1 MARKAVATLAEE
13 ESEFE
18 AVTGNFMKSLTDTN
32 ILKQQR
38 LKLSL
43 LEMENRRQNE
53 EKKKRKEECFNCIET
68 IWQLLNDRNNC
79 KSETD
84 FLLLQQLMSILGCN
98 KSKEDLEG
106 LELNH
111 IEQLSSFLKPVPKN
125 RLFKLFGSL
134 S

>member
-1 MARKAVATLAEE
+1 
-13 ESEFE
+13 
-18 AVTGNFMKSLTDTN
+18 
-32 ILKQQR
+32 
-38 LKLSL
+38 
-43 LEMENRRQNE
+43 MENRRQDE

-84 FLLLQQLMSILGCN
+84 FLLLQQLMSMLGCN